1 MQHAE
6 VLKICYAFLFDIK
19 GLPKTT
25 AEQSARGY
33 AHSLWRVWDE
43 RCSNERPSE
52 PEGETPRAWFHGPA
66 LRTAAGCLK
75 NVKQLSI
82 ISFCWYGSTWRAMAS
97 WCAMVNL
104 DPAEIRSERLHCRCD
119 CLGGCFVARRPRR
132 SHPRATP
139 TSHRS
144 PFCTWSHAHA
154 RKPFLSSGKC
164 LYFCL
169 GPWPWYSRFR

>member
-1 MQHAE
+1 MLCFYILRQ
-6 VLKICYAFLFDIK
+6 
-19 GLPKTT
+19 G
-25 AEQSARGY
+25 
-33 AHSLWRVWDE
+33 
-43 RCSNERPSE
+43 PSE
-52 PEGETPRAWFHGPA
+52 QPHPAKKKRDTPNVCCICGEKNVHTMDVPRSQRAKHLGHGLTGTG
-66 LRTAAGCLK
+66 LRTATGCLK
-75 NVKQLSI
+75 NVKRPSI
-82 ISFCWYGSTWRAMAS
+82 ISFYWYGSTWRAMAS
-97 WCAMVNL
+97 WWAMVNL

-169 GPWPWYSRFR
+169 GPWPWYGRFR